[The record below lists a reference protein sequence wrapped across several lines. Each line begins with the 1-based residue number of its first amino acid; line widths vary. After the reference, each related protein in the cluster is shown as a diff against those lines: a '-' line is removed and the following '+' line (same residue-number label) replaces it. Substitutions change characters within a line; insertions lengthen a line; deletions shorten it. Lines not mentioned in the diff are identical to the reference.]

1 MAILDRSLLAILGG
15 GLLTILDRGLM
26 LDWDWLSILG
36 IATSCGNRNIC
47 NRLRSIGCIC
57 EVRSSVDRLSD
68 TILLVGELGTSVDR
82 VLVLVGQVIGQR
94 VQITASGERDLGS
107 MVDTLS
113 VAVVM
118 DLPGC
123 KSSNVSIILEGLWIM
138 EIECETYWLGQKS
151 RRTSCR

>member
-47 NRLRSIGCIC
+47 NRLRSIGCTSK
-57 EVRSSVDRLSD
+57 VRSSVDRLSD
-68 TILLVGELGTSVDR
+68 TILLVGELGTSIDR
-82 VLVLVGQVIGQR
+82 VLALVGQVIGQR
-94 VQITASGERDLGS
+94 VQITASGERYLGS